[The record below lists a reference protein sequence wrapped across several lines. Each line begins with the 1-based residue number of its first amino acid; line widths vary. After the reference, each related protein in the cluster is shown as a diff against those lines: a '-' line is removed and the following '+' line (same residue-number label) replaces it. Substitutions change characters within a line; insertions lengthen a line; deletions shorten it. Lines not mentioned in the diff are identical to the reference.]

1 VTHSVLLTLYVGGV
15 ATLASIPLAL
25 LVAAPLARSRAPWAT
40 VLQTIVWLPLAL
52 PPAVN
57 GYLLLML
64 LGPRRPLGSA
74 LRALGIQ
81 IAFRQAGAIVA
92 AAVVGFPLL
101 VMFIVLA
108 LRSIDPR
115 LAIVSRSCGRGVL
128 ATFFRVTLPLAW
140 PGILAGAVLSFAR
153 ALGEFG
159 ATAVL
164 AGMMPGRTDTI
175 SLTIYDLLPQPGRE
189 GDISK
194 LVLASAGIALL
205 SVVLAQAL
213 DRRHRRRLETER

>member
-1 VTHSVLLTLYVGGV
+1 VSHSVTLSLAIGAV
-15 ATLASIPLAL
+15 ATLLSLPVAL
-25 LVAAPLARSRAPWAT
+25 LVAVPLSRSRRLWAT
-40 VLQTIVWLPLAL
+40 ILQTVVWLPLVL
-52 PPAVN
+52 PPAVV
-57 GYLLLML
+57 GYLLLSL

-74 LRALGIQ
+74 LNAVGITL
-81 IAFRQAGAIVA
+81 AFSRAGAIVA

-115 LAIVSRSCGRGVL
+115 LAIVSRSCGRGPF
-128 ATFFRVTLPLAW
+128 ATFLRVTLPLAW
-140 PGILAGAVLSFAR
+140 PGILAGAVLAFAR

-159 ATAVL
+159 ATIVL
-164 AGMMPGRTDTI
+164 AGHIHGETDTI
-175 SLTIYDLLPQPGRE
+175 SLAIYDLLPQPGRE
-189 GDISK
+189 GEIRS
-194 LVLASAGIALL
+194 LVLASVGIAVA

>member
-1 VTHSVLLTLYVGGV
+1 VSHHVVLSLWIGAV
-15 ATLASIPLAL
+15 ATLLSLPLAL

-40 VLQTIVWLPLAL
+40 VLQTAVWMPLAL
-52 PPAVN
+52 PPAVT
-57 GYLLLML
+57 GYLLLSL

-74 LRALGIQ
+74 LEALGVKV
-81 IAFRQAGAIVA
+81 AFDFVGAVVA

-101 VMFIVLA
+101 VMFTVLA

-115 LAIVSRSCGRGVL
+115 LAIVSRSCGRGPL
-128 ATFFRVTLPLAW
+128 ETFVRVTLPLAW
-140 PGILAGAVLSFAR
+140 PGILAGAVLAFAR

-159 ATAVL
+159 ATIVL
-164 AGMMPGRTDTI
+164 AGNMPGRTDTI
-175 SLTIYDLLPQPGRE
+175 SLAIYDLLAQPGRGGE
-189 GDISK
+189 IRA
-194 LVLASAGIALL
+194 LVLASIGIALA